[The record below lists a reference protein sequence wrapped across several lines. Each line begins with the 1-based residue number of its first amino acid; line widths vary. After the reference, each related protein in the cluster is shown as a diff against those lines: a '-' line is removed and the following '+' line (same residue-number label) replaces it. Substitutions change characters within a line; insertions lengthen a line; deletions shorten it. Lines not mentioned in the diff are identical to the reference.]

1 MKDKRKEII
10 RDLLGDF
17 AEDSGEEE
25 ENTEN
30 DKVEN
35 SKKSNFGLDDEEAFK
50 LNKIM
55 KRPAKRLKK
64 VKKVSDVMKAEI
76 IEEGLVPNY
85 NVSIPSFTNKEKELF
100 NEIREKLVEVAV
112 AQDDFKVDE
121 DSFIS
126 EVKQFLRTKGVRDV
140 DRSSAQISQE
150 MLGYGKNRSYDQR

>member
-25 ENTEN
+25 ESTEN
-30 DKVEN
+30 DEVEK

-55 KRPAKRLKK
+55 KKPAKRSKKVKK

-76 IEEGLVPNY
+76 IEE
-85 NVSIPSFTNKEKELF
+85 
-100 NEIREKLVEVAV
+100 
-112 AQDDFKVDE
+112 
-121 DSFIS
+121 
-126 EVKQFLRTKGVRDV
+126 
-140 DRSSAQISQE
+140 
-150 MLGYGKNRSYDQR
+150 